1 MRVILRVRRKG
12 VIILPK
18 KLREA
23 LGIEEGDQLIAD
35 IRDNVLILRPLKP
48 RVVDVDPSLIDELL
62 EEEARLEGL

>member
-12 VIILPK
+12 IIILPK

-23 LGIEEGDQLIAD
+23 LGVDEGDQLIVD
-35 IRDNVLILRPLKP
+35 IRDNALVMRPLKP
-48 RVVDVDPSLIDELL
+48 KVVDVDPSLIDELL